1 MQVVSRPP
9 ESGQTRGVSGA
20 SRLLRLAGWVTAL
33 LFAFPLGY
41 LLWETSIQG
50 GVAGDLFSAPVIRP
64 LGRSLALATATSA
77 VATVLGTAL
86 AFLVVRTDLS
96 GSRYW
101 RVAVT
106 LPLVIPSYVAAAS
119 LRAAFGAG
127 GLVPWV
133 PRPSGFWGS
142 LLVLTAVTYP
152 YVLLPVA
159 ARLGAMPASLEE
171 AARLLGDSTRGV
183 VHRVVLPQARA
194 AITAGSL
201 IVFLY
206 TLSDFG
212 AVSLMR
218 YDTTTRA
225 IFASRL
231 ADRQT
236 ALGLGLALGLI
247 AVMVAAASRQ
257 AGQAAG
263 EQGRTSD
270 MRVYPLG
277 KARPWVMGAVGSVV
291 GLALVA
297 PVGVFVVWWL
307 RATGSAGLAQ
317 SLQSLWT
324 PTLHS
329 VAAGLAAGGLATL
342 ILLPAAYLVAKRS
355 SVVAPVVNALVAST
369 FALPGLVLA
378 LALVYWVLQAPD
390 PIDGLYQ
397 SFPLLILAYVVH
409 FGVQAHRSSA
419 SAVQA
424 LPPRYGEA
432 ARVLGARPVRRFL
445 TIDLPLI
452 APGVVAG
459 GGLVMLSTLKELPAT
474 LLLAPTGFDTLATRV
489 WGAAED
495 GFLAEVG
502 VTSLGLI
509 SISAILT
516 WLLVLRPAGIA
527 VQTPDGRLEN
537 SVHNR

>member
-1 MQVVSRPP
+1 LGDSRI
-9 ESGQTRGVSGA
+9 
-20 SRLLRLAGWVTAL
+20 LRLAGWLTAL

-41 LLWETSIQG
+41 LLWETSTHG
-50 GVAGDLFSAPVIRP
+50 GVADDLFSARVAGP
-64 LGRSLALATATSA
+64 LGRSLALATATSV

-101 RVAVT
+101 GVAVA

-119 LRAAFGAG
+119 LRAAFGTG
-127 GLVPWV
+127 GLVSWV

-142 LLVLTAVTYP
+142 LLVLSAVTYP
-152 YVLLPVA
+152 YVFLPVA

-171 AARLLGDSTRGV
+171 AGRLLGDSSPGV
-183 VHRVVLPQARA
+183 VRRLVLPQARA

-206 TLSDFG
+206 VLSDFG

-236 ALGLGLALGLI
+236 ALGLGLVLGLI
-247 AVMVAAASRQ
+247 AVTVAAASRQ
-257 AGQAAG
+257 ARQAAG
-263 EQGRTSD
+263 EQTGTSGA
-270 MRVYPLG
+270 RIYPLG
-277 KARPWVMGAVGSVV
+277 KARPWVTGAVGSVV

-297 PVGVFVVWWL
+297 PICVFVVWWL
-307 RATGSAGLAQ
+307 RATGSDSAVQ

-329 VAAGLAAGGLATL
+329 AAAGLAAGGLAMVL
-342 ILLPAAYLVAKRS
+342 LLPAAYLVARRS
-355 SVVAPVVNALVAST
+355 SGIAPVVNALVAST

-378 LALVYWVLQAPD
+378 LALVYWVLQAPV

-397 SFPLLILAYVVH
+397 SFPLLILAYIVH

-419 SAVQA
+419 NAVQA
-424 LPPRYGEA
+424 VAPRYGEA

-445 TIDLPLI
+445 TVDLPLI

-509 SISAILT
+509 LISTLLT

-527 VQTPDGRLEN
+527 DQTRDGHLED